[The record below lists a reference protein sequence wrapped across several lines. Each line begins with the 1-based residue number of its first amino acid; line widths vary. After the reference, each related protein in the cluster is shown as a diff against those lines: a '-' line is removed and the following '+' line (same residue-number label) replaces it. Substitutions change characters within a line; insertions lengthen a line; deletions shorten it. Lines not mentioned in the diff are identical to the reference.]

1 MSKYTKQTISDIPE
15 WLTIDLW
22 NLRCEMLG
30 YVDDRIYANDDAFKI
45 ELLANLTQNKLI
57 AMQENR
63 LYSEE
68 EPYVWMNHRA
78 MTWQSSFKPLDDRY
92 SPYNEKLLLEWIN
105 GNHRP
110 AASLQSSNGLCTG
123 RYDWFWLI
131 VQIMA
136 ALVMLALVL
145 TSVTGKL

>member
-1 MSKYTKQTISDIPE
+1 MSKYTKQTISNVPE

-22 NLRCEMLG
+22 NLRCDMLG
-30 YVDDRIYANDDAFKI
+30 YVDDRIYENNDAFKT
-45 ELLANLTQNKLI
+45 ELIDNLTQNKLI
-57 AMQENR
+57 VMQESG

-78 MTWQSSFKPLDDRY
+78 NTWQSSFKPLENRY
-92 SPYNEKLLLEWIN
+92 SPYNEKLLLEWMN

-110 AASLQSSNGLCTG
+110 ATSLQSSNGLYTG

-131 VQIMA
+131 IQIAAVLVMA
-136 ALVMLALVL
+136 ALALAA
-145 TSVTGKL
+145 VTGKL